1 MIGARFGR
9 DSLASDPALLDALLN
24 LNNASAIET
33 SWLEAAR
40 FEHMVG
46 QAFAAL
52 HVAPAQALLLAFDQH
67 ADYDSPNFT
76 WFRDRFDRF
85 VYVDRII
92 VAAAAR
98 GQGLARDL
106 YRDLFDLARA
116 AGHDRV
122 TCEVNSDPPNP
133 ISDAF
138 HAAMGFVL
146 AGEARLENGKS
157 VRYLERRLV

>member
-1 MIGARFGR
+1 MTGARLGR
-9 DSLASDPALLDALLN
+9 ETLTRDPALRDALLE
-24 LNNASAIET
+24 LNNASALET

-52 HVAPAQALLLAFDQH
+52 HVPPAQALLLAFDQH

-76 WFRDRFDRF
+76 WFRNRFDRF
-85 VYVDRII
+85 IYIDRIV

-98 GQGLARDL
+98 GQGLARQL
-106 YRDLFDLARA
+106 YGQLFDLARA
-116 AGHDRV
+116 TGHDRV

-133 ISDAF
+133 VSDAF

-157 VRYLERRLV
+157 VRYLERRLG

>member
-1 MIGARFGR
+1 MIAARLGR
-9 DSLASDPALLDALLN
+9 GTLTRDPALRDALLD

-40 FEHMVG
+40 FEHMVE

-52 HVAPAQALLLAFDQH
+52 QVLPAQALLLAFDQH

-106 YRDLFDLARA
+106 YRDLFDLARS

-138 HAAMGFVL
+138 HAATGFVL

-157 VRYLERRLV
+157 VRYLERRLD